1 MENNS
6 FLSDYFKKRRSLI
19 LRSFLISLFTILLIS
34 ILFLSKSNNSF
45 IAKLSIDGVIYERK
59 DILKTFDDLFEN
71 EKAKGILITVNSPG
85 GTFVSSK
92 EIFDSIMNISNKIP
106 TAVYMKE
113 MATSGGY
120 LVSLGAD
127 KIFSNYGT
135 ITGSIG
141 VVLQTADLSK
151 LLDKLGI
158 NPIVVKSG
166 NLKSVPNPFEEA
178 SEQQIEFISE
188 VISQMQDEF
197 INIVKDR
204 RKSSYDVLNLI
215 SDGRILT
222 GRQAKELDLID
233 EIGTEKDAINW
244 LKEQAGIVTD
254 VPVVDFSD
262 QDNFFKL
269 LNIDSL
275 KNKIKNI
282 NLNPLNGILAIWT
295 L

>member
-1 MENNS
+1 M
-6 FLSDYFKKRRSLI
+6 
-19 LRSFLISLFTILLIS
+19 RSFLISLLTVFLIS

-45 IAKLSIDGVIYERK
+45 IAKLSIDGVIYERD

-71 EKAKGILITVNSPG
+71 EKAKGVLITVNSPG

-92 EIFDSIMNISNKIP
+92 EIFDSIINISDKIP

-141 VVLQTADLSK
+141 VILQTADVSK

-178 SEQQIEFISE
+178 SDQQIEFVSE
-188 VISQMQDEF
+188 IISQMQDEF

-244 LKEQAGIVTD
+244 LKEQAGIDVD
-254 VPVVDFSD
+254 VPVVDFSS
-262 QDNFFKL
+262 QDNFLNL
-269 LNIDSL
+269 LNIGFI
-275 KNKIKNI
+275 KNKINNI
-282 NLNPLNGILAIWT
+282 NLNPLNGLLAIWT
-295 L
+295 F